1 MDRYST
7 GSRDFGERMNY
18 VQYIW
23 ILLSILVSVTCSFC
37 FLQPE
42 WVVHPNV
49 INAFGIYAFCVGSH
63 GNGDGERTC
72 GFYGG
77 RFGFGNIPCTIWQA
91 ACLLYGGGSLFTCFG
106 ALCSLA
112 TMCVRTGWDK
122 TLVLA
127 TRYLQISSVFL
138 MVSGLLVYPL
148 GFDSNYLRLYCG
160 ETTDVYNSGACH
172 IGWTY
177 VLAIVGAAVSIFCPI
192 LSYFSADEN
201 SDTDLYDLK
210 A

>member
-1 MDRYST
+1 MYRSE
-7 GSRDFGERMNY
+7 SRDTSERMNY

-42 WVVHPNV
+42 WIVHPNF

-63 GNGDGERTC
+63 GTSESERTC

-127 TRYLQISSVFL
+127 TRYLQISS
-138 MVSGLLVYPL
+138 GEKNY
-148 GFDSNYLRLYCG
+148 GFQSCLIYQRD
-160 ETTDVYNSGACH
+160 
-172 IGWTY
+172 
-177 VLAIVGAAVSIFCPI
+177 
-192 LSYFSADEN
+192 YFISKN
-201 SDTDLYDLK
+201 TFIK
-210 A
+210 KCKKKK

>member
-1 MDRYST
+1 
-7 GSRDFGERMNY
+7 MNY
-18 VQYIW
+18 VHYIW

-42 WVVHPNV
+42 WIIHPNT
-49 INAFGIYAFCVGSH
+49 INAYGIYAFCVGHS
-63 GNGDGERTC
+63 GSEELARTC

-122 TLVLA
+122 TLSLA
-127 TRYLQISSVFL
+127 TRYLQTSSVFL
-138 MVSGLLVYPL
+138 MTSGLLVYPL
-148 GFDSNYLRLYCG
+148 GFDSSYFRLYCG
-160 ETTDVYNSGACH
+160 AGADVYNSGICH
-172 IGWTY
+172 VGWTY
-177 VLAIVGAAVSIFCPI
+177 VLAIVGAAISIFCPI

-201 SDTDLYDLK
+201 SANNGQDCK
-210 A
+210 M

>member
-1 MDRYST
+1 MD
-7 GSRDFGERMNY
+7 DFSQRVSENMNY
-18 VQYIW
+18 VHYIW

-42 WVVHPNV
+42 WIVHPRV
-49 INAFGIYAFCVGSH
+49 LNAFGIYAFCVDNKGST
-63 GNGDGERTC
+63 ELSRTC

-77 RFGFGNIPCTIWQA
+77 SYGFGNIPCTIWQA
-91 ACLLYGGGSLFTCFG
+91 ACLLYGGGALFTCFG

-112 TMCVRTGWDK
+112 TMCVRKGWDK

-138 MVSGLLVYPL
+138 MTSGLLVYPI
-148 GFDSNYLRLYCG
+148 GFDSNYFRLYCG
-160 ETTDVYNSGACH
+160 VGAEVFDTGVCH

-177 VLAIVGAAVSIFCPI
+177 VLAIVGAAVSIFCPV
-192 LSYFSADEN
+192 LSYFSTEEVDEVE
-201 SDTDLYDLK
+201 YK
-210 A
+210 I